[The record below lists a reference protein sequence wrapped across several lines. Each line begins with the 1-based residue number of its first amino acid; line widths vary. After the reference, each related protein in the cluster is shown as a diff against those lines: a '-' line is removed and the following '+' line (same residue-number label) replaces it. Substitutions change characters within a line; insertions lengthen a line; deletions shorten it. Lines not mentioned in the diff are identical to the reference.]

1 MSGSWDATIMLV
13 YVVDDGSAFP
23 VDAVSNGSAFEVVAG
38 IRIGRNLM
46 QFVDTCELFVSVR
59 NLSRSTTLL
68 SQHQSY
74 VLVPQ
79 DAPHDQRL
87 HVKVAAGWN
96 ADEGDALEVLAT
108 LKVTAGINSDYT
120 LARSAPFIV
129 CR

>member
-1 MSGSWDATIMLV
+1 VSGTWDASIILV
-13 YVVDDGSAFP
+13 YAAADGGAHPIDVVG
-23 VDAVSNGSAFEVVAG
+23 NGDAFEVVAA

-46 QFVDTCELFVSVR
+46 QFVDTCELFASVR

-68 SQHQSY
+68 SQHQTY

-87 HVKVAAGWN
+87 HVKVEAGWN
-96 ADEGDALEVLAT
+96 AGEGDALEVLAT

-120 LARSAPFIV
+120 LARSTPFIV
-129 CR
+129 GR

>member
-1 MSGSWDATIMLV
+1 MSGTWDASILLV
-13 YVVDDGSAFP
+13 HAAADGGAHPIDVVG
-23 VDAVSNGSAFEVVAG
+23 NGDAFEVVAS

-68 SQHQSY
+68 SRHQPY

-87 HVKVAAGWN
+87 HVKVEAGWD
-96 ADEGDALEVLAT
+96 AGEGDALEILAT

-120 LARSAPFIV
+120 LARSAPFV
-129 CR
+129 VRR